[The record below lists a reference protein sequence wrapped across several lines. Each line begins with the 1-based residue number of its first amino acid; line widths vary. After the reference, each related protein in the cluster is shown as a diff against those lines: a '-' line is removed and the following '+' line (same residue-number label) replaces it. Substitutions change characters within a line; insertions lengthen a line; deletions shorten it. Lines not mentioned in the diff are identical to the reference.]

1 MPAVDKTLV
10 HKSQCCL
17 NHGCKYDD
25 KDCPVMTGAIQQDHP
40 CETCDS
46 NGIMHSHSA
55 LKVVDSYELMMV
67 AVNFKRIKM
76 DNSIAVNELRRRFA
90 DSEEEDLKA
99 IITSALSKK

>member
-10 HKSQCCL
+10 HKSHCCL

-25 KDCPVMTGAIQQDHP
+25 KDCPVMTGA
-40 CETCDS
+40 
-46 NGIMHSHSA
+46 IMHSHSA